1 MNKKLIIIS
10 LFGLTL
16 GIAGCKKFLDIGP
29 ENVILAEDALK
40 TPEDAQRLLVS
51 CYDVL
56 GNTFDGR
63 TQNIAE
69 LLSDNLER
77 PLNNLD
83 LIAVH
88 DREVNFF
95 TSTTN
100 NIYAD
105 LYRAIFRANTVI
117 ESLDVFEGLS
127 DGEKARMESEAR
139 FIRAIC
145 HWWTLKIWAQPWGY
159 TPDNSHLGIVLRL
172 GTDATPVPRNT
183 VAECYSSIIEDLVYC
198 YDNLPLANGNFA
210 SKYAAGALLSQ
221 VYFQQNNYSSAA
233 AIASEV
239 INSGNYALVQGLDSF
254 HSMDNDIQ
262 FVTNPEAIF
271 SIISFS
277 SSELVDFRN
286 EGFRDNYIPGQAG
299 AQLSFSQD
307 LFNLFSQGGNDPRT
321 EAWISVEGGQNLN
334 LRYGTPEDS
343 VFLFNIP
350 LIRLTHVKLIR
361 AESLAELGTDLST
374 AIDDIN
380 DIRERSFGGPQANL
394 SLSSSATQVIE
405 AARLEFRKE
414 TVGEGYRIDQ
424 IRRLGAKGLPITV
437 RGAPW
442 NCPGMAIQFPNA
454 EFTGASFVGN
464 PEGGCD

>member
-1 MNKKLIIIS
+1 MNKKLILFS

-16 GIAGCKKFLDIGP
+16 GMGGCKKFLDIGP
-29 ENVILAEDALK
+29 ENVTLAEDALK

-63 TQNIAE
+63 AQNIAE

-77 PLNNLD
+77 PLNNND

-95 TSTTN
+95 TTTTN

-117 ESLDVFEGLS
+117 ESLDVFDGLS
-127 DGEKARMESEAR
+127 ESERSRMESEAR
-139 FIRAIC
+139 FIRALS

-172 GTDATPVPRNT
+172 NTDATPIPRNT
-183 VAECYSSIIEDLVYC
+183 VAECYNAIIDDLEFSYN
-198 YDNLPLANGNFA
+198 NLPTNNGNFA
-210 SKYAAGALLSQ
+210 SRYAAGALLAQ

-239 INSGNYALVQGLDSF
+239 INSGNYSLVQGLDSF
-254 HSMDNDIQ
+254 HAMDKDIQ

-271 SIISFS
+271 SIVSFS

-286 EGFRDNYIPGQAG
+286 EGFRDNYMPGQAG
-299 AQLSFSQD
+299 AQLSFSSD
-307 LFNLFSQGGNDPRT
+307 LYNLFNQSGNDPRT
-321 EAWISVEGGQNLN
+321 EEWIAVEGGQNLN
-334 LRYGTPEDS
+334 LRFGTPQDS

-350 LIRLTHVKLIR
+350 LIRLTHIKLIR
-361 AESLAELGTDLST
+361 AEALAELGTDLST
-374 AIDDIN
+374 AIADIN
-380 DIRERSFGGPQANL
+380 DIKERTYGGPQGNI
-394 SLSSSATQVIE
+394 SLSSSASQVID
-405 AARLEFRKE
+405 AARVEFRKE
-414 TVGEGYRIDQ
+414 TICEGYRIDQ
-424 IRRLGAKGLPITV
+424 IRRLGAKGLPIVV

-454 EFTGASFVGN
+454 EFTGATFVGN
-464 PEGGCD
+464 PEGGCN